1 MKENAVPQRE
11 LQVVIREMREGDIE
25 GVQAVDSKLT
35 AQNRAFTYC
44 WSPLGGE
51 LMTSVVAEI
60 EGKIVGFLL
69 GQTVKSSYKAG
80 NIALAQNIGVDP
92 EYFHHHIGTRLV
104 QGFTERCKKRGI
116 DSIHAMVRSRDELLI
131 SFLRATGF
139 IDGEMIE
146 LVKLINLDDLD

>member
-1 MKENAVPQRE
+1 MKEKAVSGQG
-11 LQVVIREMREGDIE
+11 LHVIIREMREGDIE
-25 GVQAVDSKLT
+25 GVQAIDNKLT

-44 WSPLGGE
+44 WSPFGGE
-51 LMTSVVAEI
+51 LTASVVAEA

-69 GQTVKSSYKAG
+69 GQTTKSSYKDA

-92 EYFHHHIGTRLV
+92 EYFHNHIGTRLV
-104 QGFTERCKKRGI
+104 QGFTERCQKRGI
-116 DSIHAMVRSRDELLI
+116 ESIHAMVRSRDEMLI

-146 LVKLINLDDLD
+146 LVKLINVDDLD